1 MALMSYEKG
10 LELLL
15 ANIDP
20 YEKVEK
26 IAITECLGRILAEDI
41 RASSDYPAFA
51 TASMDGYA
59 VRFSEQG
66 NALKIIGQV
75 PAGTMPQFKPK
86 KNECVK
92 TFTGSLMSADLDTL
106 VPVENVEIVGVAG
119 AENGKNSQNSPKNS
133 ANLQKNSQNSSQI
146 HENLQKN
153 GKNSRKSVNFVDSSP
168 ATQAQNDENSTNSQE
183 NHQNL
188 TLIIK
193 QKVPLNNA
201 VRAVGESYKKG
212 EILLKKGTRLE
223 FSELALLAELGFFH
237 ISVFIK
243 PVIGVLSSGN
253 ELKDLGES
261 LDNPAQIRS
270 SNHIAIASLA
280 RSFNARAVIFPLLK
294 DEPQAAKAALTSALQ
309 SCDILITTGGVS
321 VGDFD
326 FLKEAIKGYELI
338 IDKLDIKPGRHIK
351 IAKSGKKFILAFPG
365 FPYSSMVAFHLYARE
380 ILNTWLCQKK
390 DYVIKAFLK
399 GTYAKKS
406 PYFEFVA
413 CNVEFD
419 NGRVCVNLRDKKQ
432 GSSAIIGNL
441 NHKAALML
449 VSKDRLSIKEGELV
463 DIMLLS

>member
-15 ANIDP
+15 ANVAP

-59 VRFSEQG
+59 VRFSEQESP
-66 NALKIIGQV
+66 LKIIGSV
-75 PAGTMPQFKPK
+75 PAGTMPTFKPQ

-106 VPVENVEIVGVAG
+106 VPVENVEVVGVAG
-119 AENGKNSQNSPKNS
+119 AENGEKSQNSPKNS

-153 GKNSRKSVNFVDSSP
+153 GKNSLKSVNFVDS
-168 ATQAQNDENSTNSQE
+168 ATQAQNDDNGKNSQ
-183 NHQNL
+183 NSSQIQ

-193 QKVPLNNA
+193 QKMPLNHA
-201 VRAVGESYKKG
+201 VRAVGESYKKND
-212 EILLKKGTRLE
+212 ILLKKGTRLE

-261 LDNPAQIRS
+261 LENPAQIRS

-294 DEPQAAKAALTSALQ
+294 DEPQAVKAALTSALQ

-351 IAKSGKKFILAFPG
+351 IAKSGKRFILAFPG

-380 ILNTWLCQKK
+380 ILNAWLCQKK

-399 GTYAKKS
+399 GAYSKKS

-413 CNVEFD
+413 CNVEFE
-419 NGRVCVNLRDKKQ
+419 NGKVCVNLRDKKQ

-449 VSKDRLSIKEGELV
+449 VPKERLSIIEGELV

>member
-15 ANIDP
+15 ANVAP

-59 VRFSEQG
+59 VRFSEQE
-66 NALKIIGQV
+66 NALKIIGSV
-75 PAGTMPQFKPK
+75 PAGTMPQFKPQ

-106 VPVENVEIVGVAG
+106 VPVENVEVVGVAG
-119 AENGKNSQNSPKNS
+119 AENGENSQNSPKNS

-146 HENLQKN
+146 Q
-153 GKNSRKSVNFVDSSP
+153 
-168 ATQAQNDENSTNSQE
+168 
-183 NHQNL
+183 

-193 QKVPLNNA
+193 QKVPLNHA
-201 VRAVGESYKKG
+201 VRAVGESYKKND
-212 EILLKKGTRLE
+212 ILLKKGTRLE

-294 DEPQAAKAALTSALQ
+294 DEPQAVKAALTSALQ
-309 SCDILITTGGVS
+309 NCDILITTGGVS

-351 IAKSGKKFILAFPG
+351 IAKSGKRFILAFPG

-380 ILNTWLCQKK
+380 ILNAWLCQKK

-399 GTYAKKS
+399 STYSKKS

-419 NGRVCVNLRDKKQ
+419 NGKVCVNLKDKKQ

-449 VSKDRLSIKEGELV
+449 VPKDRLKIAEGELV

>member
-1 MALMSYEKG
+1 MSYEKG

-15 ANIDP
+15 ANVAP

-59 VRFSEQG
+59 VRFSEQESP
-66 NALKIIGQV
+66 LKIIGSV
-75 PAGTMPQFKPK
+75 PAGTMPAFKPQ

-106 VPVENVEIVGVAG
+106 VPVENVEVVGVAG
-119 AENGKNSQNSPKNS
+119 AENGENSQNSPKNS

-146 HENLQKN
+146 Q
-153 GKNSRKSVNFVDSSP
+153 
-168 ATQAQNDENSTNSQE
+168 
-183 NHQNL
+183 

-193 QKVPLNNA
+193 QKVPLNHA
-201 VRAVGESYKKG
+201 VRAVGESYKKND
-212 EILLKKGTRLE
+212 ILLKKGTRLE

-261 LDNPAQIRS
+261 LENPAQIRS

-280 RSFNARAVIFPLLK
+280 RNFNARAVIFPLLK
-294 DEPQAAKAALTSALQ
+294 DEPQAVKAALTSALQ

-351 IAKSGKKFILAFPG
+351 IAKSGKGFILAFPG

-380 ILNTWLCQKK
+380 ILNSWLCQKK

-399 GTYAKKS
+399 GAYNKKS

-449 VSKDRLSIKEGELV
+449 VPKERLNIIEGELV

>member
-15 ANIDP
+15 ANVAP

-41 RASSDYPAFA
+41 RAANDYPAFA

-66 NALKIIGQV
+66 NALKIIGSV
-75 PAGTMPQFKPK
+75 PAGTMPQFKPQ

-106 VPVENVEIVGVAG
+106 VPVENVEVVGVAG
-119 AENGKNSQNSPKNS
+119 AKNGENSQNSPKNS
-133 ANLQKNSQNSSQI
+133 AKLQKNSQNSSQI
-146 HENLQKN
+146 Q
-153 GKNSRKSVNFVDSSP
+153 
-168 ATQAQNDENSTNSQE
+168 
-183 NHQNL
+183 

-193 QKVPLNNA
+193 QKVPLNHA
-201 VRAVGESYKKG
+201 VRAVGESYKKND
-212 EILLKKGTRLE
+212 ILLKKGTRLE

-280 RSFNARAVIFPLLK
+280 KSFNARAVIFPLLK
-294 DEPQAAKAALTSALQ
+294 DEPQAVKAALTSALQ
-309 SCDILITTGGVS
+309 NCDILITTGGVS

-351 IAKSGKKFILAFPG
+351 IAKSGKRFILAFPG

-380 ILNTWLCQKK
+380 ILNAWLCQKK

-399 GTYAKKS
+399 GTYSKKS

-413 CNVEFD
+413 CNVEFE
-419 NGRVCVNLRDKKQ
+419 NGKVCVNLRDKKQ

-449 VSKDRLSIKEGELV
+449 VPKERLNIIEGELV

>member
-15 ANIDP
+15 ANVAP

-59 VRFSEQG
+59 VRFSEQE
-66 NALKIIGQV
+66 NALKIIGSV
-75 PAGTMPQFKPK
+75 PAGTMPQFKPQ

-106 VPVENVEIVGVAG
+106 VPVENVEVVGVAG
-119 AENGKNSQNSPKNS
+119 AENGEKSQNSPKNS

-146 HENLQKN
+146 Q
-153 GKNSRKSVNFVDSSP
+153 
-168 ATQAQNDENSTNSQE
+168 
-183 NHQNL
+183 

-193 QKVPLNNA
+193 QKVPLNHA
-201 VRAVGESYKKG
+201 VRAVGESYKKND
-212 EILLKKGTRLE
+212 ILLKKGTRLE

-294 DEPQAAKAALTSALQ
+294 DEPQAVKAALTSALQ
-309 SCDILITTGGVS
+309 NCDILITTGGVS

-351 IAKSGKKFILAFPG
+351 IAKSGKRFILAFPG

-380 ILNTWLCQKK
+380 ILNSWLCQKK

-399 GTYAKKS
+399 GAYSKKS

-413 CNVEFD
+413 CNVEFE
-419 NGRVCVNLRDKKQ
+419 NGKVCVNLKDKKQ

-449 VSKDRLSIKEGELV
+449 VPKDRLKIAEGELV

>member
-1 MALMSYEKG
+1 MSYEKG

-15 ANIDP
+15 ANVAP

-66 NALKIIGQV
+66 NALKIIGSV
-75 PAGTMPQFKPK
+75 PAGTMPNYKPQ

-106 VPVENVEIVGVAG
+106 VPVENVEVVGVAG
-119 AENGKNSQNSPKNS
+119 AKNGENSQNSPKNS
-133 ANLQKNSQNSSQI
+133 AKLQKNSQNSSQI
-146 HENLQKN
+146 Q
-153 GKNSRKSVNFVDSSP
+153 
-168 ATQAQNDENSTNSQE
+168 
-183 NHQNL
+183 

-193 QKVPLNNA
+193 QKVPLNHA
-201 VRAVGESYKKG
+201 VRAVGESYKKND
-212 EILLKKGTRLE
+212 ILLKKGTRLE

-261 LDNPAQIRS
+261 LENLAQIRS

-294 DEPQAAKAALTSALQ
+294 DEPQAVKAALTSALQ
-309 SCDILITTGGVS
+309 NCDILITTGGVS

-338 IDKLDIKPGRHIK
+338 IDKLYIKPGRHIK
-351 IAKSGKKFILAFPG
+351 IAKSGKRFILAFPG

-380 ILNTWLCQKK
+380 ILNSWLCQKK

-399 GTYAKKS
+399 GAYSKKS

-449 VSKDRLSIKEGELV
+449 VPKDRLKIAEGELV

>member
-15 ANIDP
+15 ANVAP

-41 RASSDYPAFA
+41 RAANDYPAFA

-66 NALKIIGQV
+66 NALKIIGSV
-75 PAGTMPQFKPK
+75 PAGTMPRFKPQ

-106 VPVENVEIVGVAG
+106 VPVENVEVVGVAG
-119 AENGKNSQNSPKNS
+119 AENGENSQNSPKNS

-146 HENLQKN
+146 Q
-153 GKNSRKSVNFVDSSP
+153 
-168 ATQAQNDENSTNSQE
+168 
-183 NHQNL
+183 

-193 QKVPLNNA
+193 QKVPLNHA
-201 VRAVGESYKKG
+201 VRAVGESYKKND
-212 EILLKKGTRLE
+212 ILLKKGTRLE

-280 RSFNARAVIFPLLK
+280 RNFNARAVIFPLLK
-294 DEPQAAKAALTSALQ
+294 DEPQAVKAALTSALQ

-351 IAKSGKKFILAFPG
+351 IAKSGKRFILAFPG

-380 ILNTWLCQKK
+380 ILNSWLCQKK

-399 GTYAKKS
+399 GAYSKKS

-413 CNVEFD
+413 CNVEFE
-419 NGRVCVNLRDKKQ
+419 NGRVCVNLKDKKQ

-449 VSKDRLSIKEGELV
+449 VPKERLSIIEGELV